1 MKKIIAII
9 SSIVVGLILL
19 ITLTGCD
26 YEAPAV
32 EQSSYEQ
39 SIKANEE
46 SAKAIISSDTL
57 PKLTRS
63 LERENIK
70 RRLEFINQPDNVGYL
85 YLISANGQLIREIQV
100 LGKVS
105 SLNSYLTPMEQI
117 EWFNKDLGEY
127 WGDVPIVTSAP
138 DLDGTYGENDN
149 GIFWFD
155 MNGIYG
161 EWNGLYQYS
170 SQRMTFTT
178 QPLLIENIEE
188 DK

>member
-1 MKKIIAII
+1 MKKVLLMILSLIMIL
-9 SSIVVGLILL
+9 GLVA
-19 ITLTGCD
+19 CD

-32 EQSSYEQ
+32 ERSSYEQ

-46 SAKAIISSDTL
+46 SAKAIMANDTL
-57 PKLTRS
+57 PKVTRS

-70 RRLEFINQPDNVGYL
+70 RRIEFLNQPDNVGYL
-85 YLISANGQLIREIQV
+85 YLISDNGQLIREIQV

-105 SLNSYLTPMEQI
+105 SLNSYLTPMEEIQVI
-117 EWFNKDLGEY
+117 DIGTLSASAREA
-127 WGDVPIVTSAP
+127 VTTQAP

-155 MNGIYG
+155 MNDVYG

-170 SQRMTFTT
+170 SQRMTFTS
-178 QPLLIENIEE
+178 QPLLIENVQE
-188 DK
+188 

>member
-1 MKKIIAII
+1 MKKIIA
-9 SSIVVGLILL
+9 LILSL
-19 ITLTGCD
+19 VMVVSLAGCSSKTT
-26 YEAPAV
+26 AK

-39 SIKANEE
+39 SIKTNEE
-46 SAKAIISSDTL
+46 SVKNIISNDTL
-57 PKLTRS
+57 PKITKS

-70 RRLEFINQPDNVGYL
+70 RRVEFINQPDNVGYL
-85 YLISANGQLIREIQV
+85 YLISENGQLIREIQV

-105 SLNSYLTPMEQI
+105 SLNSYLTPMEDIQI
-117 EWFNKDLGEY
+117 IGHD
-127 WGDVPIVTSAP
+127 GDSSSYTETPVTTSAP

-155 MNGIYG
+155 LDGTYG

-178 QPLLIENIEE
+178 QPLLVETV
-188 DK
+188 K